1 MSKLF
6 SAFNAATKKE
16 WIKKI
21 TTDLKGAD
29 YNEKLV
35 SDAQGIEIAPIYHA
49 NDNTPI
55 FNSSFP
61 DNYPNE
67 NNPDPFAITIGRII
81 SETCQGNVTNFSM
94 ALTDPDNPGTAL
106 ASNMGNIP
114 DNCYGNALSFVNETI
129 KQTNAYGDVI
139 KKASDLEIIALSKA
153 ISEVAKILNLKSN
166 KKGELPT
173 HIIRFWETKFIQI
186 KPIKRGGGRRYYR
199 PEDVDLLKGI
209 KNLLYNDGYTIRGVQ
224 KVIKENGSKN
234 VLFSNN
240 KANTKLSQKAF
251 TDSENSYISEQNVHT
266 RTGQSLSDNKRKKLM
281 DVMQNLVELQSKIS
295 SK

>member
-1 MSKLF
+1 M
-6 SAFNAATKKE
+6 
-16 WIKKI
+16 
-21 TTDLKGAD
+21 
-29 YNEKLV
+29 
-35 SDAQGIEIAPIYHA
+35 
-49 NDNTPI
+49 
-55 FNSSFP
+55 
-61 DNYPNE
+61 
-67 NNPDPFAITIGRII
+67 
-81 SETCQGNVTNFSM
+81 
-94 ALTDPDNPGTAL
+94 
-106 ASNMGNIP
+106 
-114 DNCYGNALSFVNETI
+114 
-129 KQTNAYGDVI
+129 VI
-139 KKASDLEIIALSKA
+139 KSPEAFRT
-153 ISEVAKILNLKSN
+153 ISEVSKDLS
-166 KKGELPT
+166 LPQ
-173 HIIRFWETKFIQI
+173 HVLRFWETKFAQI

-240 KANTKLSQKAF
+240 KANIKLSQKAF